1 MASKSQLHHL
11 EGAVREKTNS
21 ILARSEILAGG
32 TEPSDRMAEL
42 LRELSSTLDDFDL
55 RSVDIRNQA
64 AQMRG

>member
-1 MASKSQLHHL
+1 MASKSHLKYL
-11 EGAVREKTNS
+11 EGAVREKTHA

-42 LRELSSTLDDFDL
+42 LRELSTTLDEFDL
-55 RSVDIRNQA
+55 RSVDIRNAA